1 MLRATFFLLVVL
13 QVTIVKAFAAETDT
27 LKLDVVSEG
36 YKLDVVLLKKAT
48 AVKEVPVIIFLVGS
62 AGNSSHKTNY
72 KDFAAFFFEQSFLQN
87 GFAVVYFD
95 KRGVGASE
103 GKWYETTFEQ
113 RALDAKNVAL
123 AVKELK
129 FTNKEKL
136 FVVGH
141 SQGGWIV
148 QVALAKY
155 PDVFAAGISMAGPV
169 FSVKKQ
175 LVNDYQSKYICNKGF
190 GESKAYRKAVTKTNR
205 ILFFSSVVGNKGN
218 LKQLKRIK
226 QFEPGPYLLAINK
239 PLLLLFAE
247 NDELVNIDWCM
258 QELQQLFPDGKPSV
272 IETYKAAGETHSF
285 KLAPKCYKGERV
297 TRYYSENTRQKIY
310 DWVVTVGVL

>member
-1 MLRATFFLLVVL
+1 MLRATVLMLVVL
-13 QVTIVKAFAAETDT
+13 QVTIVKAWAAEIDT
-27 LKLDVVSEG
+27 MKLDVVSEG
-36 YKLDVVLLKKAT
+36 YKLDAVLLKKTT
-48 AVKEVPVIIFLVGS
+48 AKKQLPVIIFLVGS
-62 AGNSSHKTNY
+62 AGNSSHRTSY
-72 KDFAAFFFEQSFLQN
+72 KDFAAFFFEQTFLQN

-113 RALDAKNVAL
+113 RALDAKNVTL
-123 AVKELK
+123 AVKELD
-129 FTNKEKL
+129 FTNKEKV

-148 QVALAKY
+148 QQALANY
-155 PDVFAAGISMAGPV
+155 PDVFAGGISMAGPV

-190 GESKAYRKAVTKTNR
+190 SENKAYRKAVTKTNR
-205 ILFFSSVVGNKGN
+205 ILFFSSVFGNKGN

-226 QFEPGPYLLAINK
+226 QFEPRPYLLAISK

-247 NDELVNIDWCM
+247 NDELVNIDWCL
-258 QELQQLFPDGKPSV
+258 QELQQLFPEGRPAV

-285 KLAPKCYKGERV
+285 KLAPKCYKGVRV
-297 TRYYSENTRQKIY
+297 TRFYSQATRQKIY
-310 DWVVTVGVL
+310 DWVVTVADL